1 MSKPFILCVDDES
14 TVLESL
20 KIELRKS
27 IGQDCAIET
36 AQGGEEALE
45 IVDELLE
52 DEYEVAV
59 VISDYIMPGMKGD
72 QVLQR
77 IHEKSPET
85 ITVMLT
91 GQADV
96 DAIAHAVTHADLYR
110 YIAKPWQSD
119 DLKLTISAAVQSYL
133 TDQQL
138 ADQNQE
144 LQSVN
149 QQLQRQTAEQ
159 EQVIQERT
167 AALEAANQNLNLQIQ
182 RVLLVEQ
189 ITQDIRRSLD
199 TQHIFQTTVDQ
210 LGYTLETNRCFIQSY
225 SIQTSADS
233 DLAEYLEIDYA
244 SCLEL
249 EMGNHPLLSEIF
261 GHDRVWAIPELDR
274 DKMTEGEIQFCEQ
287 AQLKSLMA
295 TRTSYQ
301 GQANGVIVLH
311 QCDRNRNWSAA
322 DIELLEAVAGQVGIA
337 IAQAQLLEQEQQQH
351 QALET
356 NNTAL
361 VQAKREADT
370 ANQSK
375 SQFLANMSHE
385 LRTPMNAV
393 IGMTGLLLNTD
404 LDVQQEDFVETIRS
418 SGDALLSLIN
428 DILDFS
434 KIEAGKLE
442 FENQPFDLR
451 ICIEQALR
459 IVAPRAVDKSLE
471 LAYLFEPETPEWI
484 VGDVTR
490 LRQIIVNLLTNG
502 IKFTETGEVVV
513 YIEDV
518 TADSPTPVRAGHH
531 MLQIVVKDTGI
542 GIPTDR
548 MDRLFKSFSQV
559 DASTTRKYGGTGL
572 GLAICHRLCEL
583 MGGHMWVTSKVGQG
597 SSFCFTISVPV
608 ADPAQRP
615 MISPAHLDG
624 KHLLIVDDNPTNCKI
639 LTLQAKAWGMTSQAV
654 QGGAAALEL
663 LTADHS
669 FDLAVLD
676 MQMPEMDGLTLAGQI
691 REQLADFPLVML
703 SSLGKDELL
712 QQQKNIN
719 FAAILN
725 KPIQQSRLHDVLA
738 NIFGEPTEPEE
749 QQPEMERVSPDS
761 LSILL
766 AEDVAVNQ
774 KVALL
779 ILKQLGY
786 SADVASDGHEVL
798 AALKRQTYD
807 IVLMDVHMPE
817 MDGLTAAATIQ
828 QEWEPEDRPH
838 IIALTANAMQ
848 GDRERCL
855 AVGMQD
861 YVSKP
866 IRTEELQAVFDRYL
880 EQASV
885 KVMASA
891 MTSSCSIE
899 RIDPSLRQ
907 TGSDR

>member
-27 IGQDCAIET
+27 VGRDCAIET

-52 DEYEVAV
+52 DDYEVAV

-96 DAIAHAVTHADLYR
+96 DAIANAVTHADLYR

-119 DLKLTISAAVQSYL
+119 DLKLTIASAVQSYL

-138 ADQNQE
+138 AEQNQE
-144 LQSVN
+144 LQLMN
-149 QQLQRQTAEQ
+149 QKLQQLTTEQ

-167 AALEAANQNLNLQIQ
+167 AALEAANQNLNFQIQ
-182 RVLLVEQ
+182 RVLLIEQ

-225 SIQTSADS
+225 SSQTSADS
-233 DLAEYLEIDYA
+233 DLAEYLEMDYA

-261 GHDRVWAIPELDR
+261 GHDRVWAMPELDR
-274 DKMTEGEIQFCEQ
+274 DQMTEGEIQFCEQ
-287 AQLKSLMA
+287 AQLKSLLA
-295 TRTSYQ
+295 ARTSYQ

-311 QCDRNRNWSAA
+311 QCDRNRHWSEA

-337 IAQAQLLEQEQQQH
+337 IAQAQLLEQEQQQR

-361 VQAKREADT
+361 VQAKRDADT
-370 ANQSK
+370 ANTAK

-404 LDVQQEDFVETIRS
+404 LDLQQADFVETIRS

-471 LAYLFEPETPEWI
+471 LAYLFEPDTPEWI
-484 VGDVTR
+484 IGDVTR

-502 IKFTETGEVVV
+502 VKFTDTGEVVV
-513 YIEDV
+513 YVQDV
-518 TADSPTPVRAGHH
+518 TADHATPVPEGHH
-531 MLQIVVKDTGI
+531 ILQVVVKDTGI
-542 GIPTDR
+542 GIPADR

-583 MGGHMWVTSKVGQG
+583 MGGRMWVESEVGKG

-615 MISPAHLDG
+615 IISPAHLDG
-624 KHLLIVDDNPTNCKI
+624 KHLLIVDDNPTNRKI

-654 QGGAAALEL
+654 PGGAAALAL
-663 LTADHS
+663 LTANHG

-676 MQMPEMDGLTLAGQI
+676 MQMPEMDGLTLAKQI

-703 SSLGKDELL
+703 SSLGKDELI
-712 QQQKNIN
+712 QQQGNIN

-738 NIFGEPTEPEE
+738 NIFGEPAEPEE
-749 QQPEMERVSPDS
+749 QQPQIERVSPDS
-761 LSILL
+761 LRILL

-786 SADVASDGHEVL
+786 SADVANNGHEVL

-817 MDGLTAAATIQ
+817 MDGLTAAATIHK
-828 QEWEPEDRPH
+828 EWDAEDRPH

-866 IRTEELQAVFDRYL
+866 IRTEELQTALDRYL
-880 EQASV
+880 EHAHV
-885 KVMASA
+885 KVIA
-891 MTSSCSIE
+891 
-899 RIDPSLRQ
+899 
-907 TGSDR
+907 

>member
-1 MSKPFILCVDDES
+1 MSKPFVLCVDDES

-27 IGQDCAIET
+27 IGQDCTIET

-72 QVLQR
+72 QVLQQ
-77 IHEKSPET
+77 IHEKSPQT

-96 DAIAHAVTHADLYR
+96 DAIANAVTHADLYR
-110 YIAKPWQSD
+110 YIAKPWQPD
-119 DLKLTISAAVQSYL
+119 DLRLTISAAVQSYL

-138 ADQNQE
+138 TEQNLK
-144 LQSVN
+144 LQSMN
-149 QQLQRQTAEQ
+149 QKLQQLTAEQ

-167 AALEAANQNLNLQIQ
+167 AALEAVNQNLNLQIQ
-182 RVLLVEQ
+182 RVLLIEQ
-189 ITQDIRRSLD
+189 ITQDIRWSLD

-210 LGYTLETNRCFIQSY
+210 LGYTLTASRCFIQSY
-225 SIQTSADS
+225 TTQISAES
-233 DLAEYLEIDYA
+233 DMAEYLEMDYI
-244 SCLEL
+244 SCLDL
-249 EMGNHPLLSEIF
+249 EMGNHPLLTEIF
-261 GHDRVWAIPELDR
+261 DHDQVWAIPELDLE
-274 DKMTEGEIQFCEQ
+274 KMTEGEIQFCEQ
-287 AQLKSLMA
+287 AQLKSLLA

-311 QCDRNRNWSAA
+311 QCDRTRPWSEA
-322 DIELLEAVAGQVGIA
+322 DIELLGAVAGQVGIA
-337 IAQAQLLEQEQQQH
+337 IAQAQLLEQEQQQR
-351 QALET
+351 QALEA
-356 NNTAL
+356 NNAAL
-361 VQAKREADT
+361 VQAKRDADA
-370 ANQSK
+370 ANIAK

-404 LDVQQEDFVETIRS
+404 LDLQQEDFVETIRS
-418 SGDALLSLIN
+418 SGDALLTLIN

-442 FENQPFDLR
+442 FEHQPFDLR
-451 ICIEQALR
+451 VCIEEALR
-459 IVAPRAVDKSLE
+459 IVAPRAVDKTLE
-471 LAYLFEPETPEWI
+471 LAYLFEPNTPEWI
-484 VGDVTR
+484 MGDVTR

-502 IKFTETGEVVV
+502 VKFTEAGEVVV
-513 YIEDV
+513 YVNDITTDQP
-518 TADSPTPVRAGHH
+518 APVQEHH
-531 MLQIVVKDTGI
+531 HILQIVVKDTGI
-542 GIPTDR
+542 GIPADR

-583 MGGHMWVTSKVGQG
+583 MGGRMWVESEVGKG
-597 SSFCFTISVPV
+597 SSFCFTISASVTEPK
-608 ADPAQRP
+608 QRP
-615 MISPAHLDG
+615 VISPAPLGG
-624 KHLLIVDDNPTNCKI
+624 KHVLIVDDNPTNCKI
-639 LTLQAKAWGMTSQAV
+639 LTLQAQSWGMTSHAV
-654 QGGAAALEL
+654 QQGTDALEL
-663 LTADHS
+663 LTGDHP
-669 FDLAVLD
+669 FDLAILD

-691 REQLADFPLVML
+691 RKQWADFPLVML
-703 SSLGKDELL
+703 SSLGQDELI
-712 QQQKNIN
+712 QQQPDIN

-738 NIFGEPTEPEE
+738 NIFGEPIQSEPL
-749 QQPEMERVSPDS
+749 QQSEIERVRPDS
-761 LSILL
+761 LRILL

-786 SADVASDGHEVL
+786 SADVANNGHEVL

-807 IVLMDVHMPE
+807 IVLMDVHMPD

-828 QEWEPEDRPH
+828 RDWEPQERPH

-855 AVGMQD
+855 GVGMQD

-866 IRTEELQAVFDRYL
+866 IRTEELQAALDRYL
-880 EQASV
+880 AYASV
-885 KVMASA
+885 QALA
-891 MTSSCSIE
+891 
-899 RIDPSLRQ
+899 
-907 TGSDR
+907 

>member
-1 MSKPFILCVDDES
+1 MSKPFILCVDDEY

-27 IGQDCAIET
+27 IGQDCSIET

-52 DEYEVAV
+52 DDYEVAV

-72 QVLQR
+72 QVLQC
-77 IHEKSPET
+77 IHERSPET

-96 DAIAHAVTHADLYR
+96 DAIANAVTHADLYR
-110 YIAKPWQSD
+110 YIAKPWQAD

-159 EQVIQERT
+159 EQVIKERT

-233 DLAEYLEIDYA
+233 DLAEYLEMDYA
-244 SCLEL
+244 SCLDL

-274 DKMTEGEIQFCEQ
+274 AKMTEGEIQFCEQ

-295 TRTSYQ
+295 ARTSYQ

-311 QCDRNRNWSAA
+311 QCDRNRDWSAA

-337 IAQAQLLEQEQQQH
+337 IAQAQLLEQEQQQR

-361 VQAKREADT
+361 VKAKREADT

-404 LDVQQEDFVETIRS
+404 LDLQQEDFVETIRS

-502 IKFTETGEVVV
+502 VKFTESGEVVV
-513 YIEDV
+513 YVEDV
-518 TADSPTPVRAGHH
+518 TANSPTPVRKGHH
-531 MLQIVVKDTGI
+531 LLQIVVKDTGI
-542 GIPTDR
+542 GIPADR

-583 MGGHMWVTSKVGQG
+583 MGGHMWVKSKVGQG

-654 QGGAAALEL
+654 QRGAAALEL

-676 MQMPEMDGLTLAGQI
+676 MQMPEMDGLTLARQI
-691 REQLADFPLVML
+691 REHLADFPLVML
-703 SSLGKDELL
+703 SSLGKDELI

-749 QQPEMERVSPDS
+749 QQPKAERVSPDS
-761 LSILL
+761 LRILL

-807 IVLMDVHMPE
+807 IILMDVHMPE

-866 IRTEELQAVFDRYL
+866 IRTEELQAAFDRYL
-880 EQASV
+880 EQAPV
-885 KVMASA
+885 KVMA
-891 MTSSCSIE
+891 
-899 RIDPSLRQ
+899 
-907 TGSDR
+907 

>member
-1 MSKPFILCVDDES
+1 MIKPFVLCVDDED

-27 IGQDCAIET
+27 IGQDCTIET

-72 QVLQR
+72 QVLQL
-77 IHEKSPET
+77 IHEKSPQT

-96 DAIAHAVTHADLYR
+96 EAIANAVTHADLYR

-119 DLKLTISAAVQSYL
+119 DLKLTITAAVQSYL

-138 ADQNQE
+138 AGQNQA
-144 LQSVN
+144 LQSMN
-149 QQLQRQTAEQ
+149 QTLQRLTTDQ
-159 EQVIQERT
+159 ERIIQERT
-167 AALEAANQNLNLQIQ
+167 AALEAANQTLNLQIQ

-189 ITQDIRRSLD
+189 ITQNIRQSLD

-210 LGYTLETNRCFIQSY
+210 LGHTLEANRCFIQSY
-225 SIQTSADS
+225 STQTSAES
-233 DLAEYLEIDYA
+233 EMAEYLDEAYA
-244 SCLEL
+244 SCLDL
-249 EMGNHPLLSEIF
+249 EMGNHPLLAEIF
-261 GHDRVWAIPELDR
+261 SQDHIWAIPELKMDP
-274 DKMTEGEIQFCEQ
+274 MTEGEIQFCEQ
-287 AQLKSLMA
+287 AQLKSLLA
-295 TRTSYQ
+295 TRTSYK

-311 QCDRNRNWSAA
+311 QCDRNRHWSAA
-322 DIELLEAVAGQVGIA
+322 DIELLGAVAGQVGIA
-337 IAQAQLLEQEQQQH
+337 IAQAQLLEQEQRQR
-351 QALET
+351 QALEE
-356 NNTAL
+356 NNAAL
-361 VQAKREADT
+361 VQAKQDAEA
-370 ANQSK
+370 ANKAK

-393 IGMTGLLLNTD
+393 IGMTGLLLNTNLD
-404 LDVQQEDFVETIRS
+404 LQQTDFVETIRS
-418 SGDALLSLIN
+418 SGDALLTLIN

-451 ICIEQALR
+451 ICIEEALR

-471 LAYLFEPETPEWI
+471 LAYLIKPNTPEWV

-502 IKFTETGEVVV
+502 VKFTDTGEVVV
-513 YIEDV
+513 YVQDV
-518 TADSPTPVRAGHH
+518 TADSSDPVPADRHI
-531 MLQIVVKDTGI
+531 LQIVVKDTGI
-542 GIPTDR
+542 GIPADR

-559 DASTTRKYGGTGL
+559 DTSTTRKYGGTGL
-572 GLAICHRLCEL
+572 GLAICHRLCEM
-583 MGGHMWVTSKVGQG
+583 MGGRMWVKSEVGKG
-597 SSFCFTISVPV
+597 SSFYFTISVPI
-608 ADPAQRP
+608 AAPEQRP
-615 MISPAHLDG
+615 VISPAHLDG

-639 LTLQAKAWGMTSQAV
+639 LALQAQSWGMTSQAV
-654 QGGAAALEL
+654 QQGTAALAL
-663 LTADHS
+663 LTPDHP

-676 MQMPEMDGLTLAGQI
+676 MQMPEMDGLTLARQI
-691 REQLADFPLVML
+691 RERLADFPLVML
-703 SSLGKDELL
+703 SSLGQDELI
-712 QQQKNIN
+712 QQQQNIN
-719 FAAILN
+719 FAAVLN

-738 NIFGEPTEPEE
+738 NAFGESIDPEKQ
-749 QQPEMERVSPDS
+749 QQPELEPVNPDS
-761 LSILL
+761 LRILL

-786 SADVASDGHEVL
+786 SADVASNGHEVL
-798 AALKRQTYD
+798 VALKRQPYD

-828 QEWEPEDRPH
+828 KEWESADRPH

-866 IRTEELQAVFDRYL
+866 IRTEELKAAFDRYL
-880 EQASV
+880 EHAHI
-885 KVMASA
+885 KVMA
-891 MTSSCSIE
+891 
-899 RIDPSLRQ
+899 
-907 TGSDR
+907 

>member
-1 MSKPFILCVDDES
+1 MSKPFILCVDDED

-52 DEYEVAV
+52 DDYEVAV

-77 IHEKSPET
+77 IHEKSPQT

-96 DAIAHAVTHADLYR
+96 DAIANAVTHADLYR

-119 DLKLTISAAVQSYL
+119 DLRLTISSAVQSYL

-138 ADQNQE
+138 AEQNQE
-144 LQSVN
+144 LQLMN
-149 QQLQRQTAEQ
+149 RKLQRLTTEQ

-182 RVLLVEQ
+182 RVLLIEQ
-189 ITQDIRRSLD
+189 INQDIRRSLD

-225 SIQTSADS
+225 AAQSSADS
-233 DLAEYLEIDYA
+233 DLAEYLEMDYA

-249 EMGNHPLLSEIF
+249 EMGNHPLLKEIF
-261 GHDRVWAIPELDR
+261 GHDHVWAIPELDR
-274 DKMTEGEIQFCEQ
+274 NKMTEGEIQFCDQ
-287 AQLKSLMA
+287 AQLKSLLA
-295 TRTSYQ
+295 ARTSYQ

-311 QCDRNRNWSAA
+311 QCDRNRNWSEA

-337 IAQAQLLEQEQQQH
+337 IAQAQLLEQEQQQR

-361 VQAKREADT
+361 VQAKRDADT
-370 ANQSK
+370 ANTAK

-404 LDVQQEDFVETIRS
+404 LDLQQADFVETIRS

-459 IVAPRAVDKSLE
+459 IVAPRAVDQSLE
-471 LAYLFEPETPEWI
+471 LAYLFEPDTPEWI
-484 VGDVTR
+484 IGDVTR

-502 IKFTETGEVVV
+502 VKFTDTGEVVV
-513 YIEDV
+513 YVQDV
-518 TADSPTPVRAGHH
+518 TADHPAPVREGHH
-531 MLQIVVKDTGI
+531 ILQIVVKDTGI
-542 GIPTDR
+542 GIPADR

-583 MGGHMWVTSKVGQG
+583 MGGRMWVESEVGKG

-608 ADPAQRP
+608 ADPHQRP

-624 KHLLIVDDNPTNCKI
+624 KHLLIVDDNPTNRKI

-654 QGGAAALEL
+654 PGGAAALEL
-663 LTADHS
+663 LTPDHG

-676 MQMPEMDGLTLAGQI
+676 MQMPEMDGLTLAKQI
-691 REQLADFPLVML
+691 REQLTDFPLVML
-703 SSLGKDELL
+703 SSLGKDELI

-738 NIFGEPTEPEE
+738 NIFGEPAEPEE
-749 QQPEMERVSPDS
+749 PQPKAERVSPDS
-761 LSILL
+761 LRILL

-786 SADVASDGHEVL
+786 SADVANDGHEVL

-807 IVLMDVHMPE
+807 IILMDVHMPE

-828 QEWEPEDRPH
+828 KEWKAKDRPH

-866 IRTEELQAVFDRYL
+866 IRTEELQAAFDRYL
-880 EQASV
+880 EQAPV
-885 KVMASA
+885 KVMA
-891 MTSSCSIE
+891 
-899 RIDPSLRQ
+899 
-907 TGSDR
+907 